1 MGDSRISNY
10 TKVREL
16 VSKGMTSPSIVIS
29 KVPDIK
35 NWRTA
40 RKYIK
45 QATEELLATYD
56 EISKPREYIAMTE
69 SLKRLKST
77 LISKLEEEKN
87 LNQYFGILKYIM
99 KLDEQLIKLCG
110 FSNYDPA
117 SKNHRDM
124 DEFLSK

>member
-1 MGDSRISNY
+1 
-10 TKVREL
+10 
-16 VSKGMTSPSIVIS
+16 
-29 KVPDIK
+29 
-35 NWRTA
+35 
-40 RKYIK
+40 
-45 QATEELLATYD
+45 
-56 EISKPREYIAMTE
+56 MTE

-110 FSNYDPA
+110 FSNYAPA

>member
-1 MGDSRISNY
+1 MGDTRISNY

-16 VSKGMTSPSIVIS
+16 VAKGITSPSIVVT

-45 QATEELLATYD
+45 QAAEELLDTYD
-56 EISKPREYIAMTE
+56 EISKPREYVAMTE

-87 LNQYFGILKYIM
+87 PNQYLGILKYVI

-110 FSNYDPA
+110 FSGYTPC
-117 SKNHRDM
+117 SKSLRDM